1 MSKALD
7 IVLLIAALLLGWQAL
22 HWYAGDVAITAPWDT
37 ALHLRAQF
45 DRPRFWLHL
54 EESLKA
60 FSYALVIAWLGG
72 IGLGVWLGANR
83 FAGEIAEPLV
93 VALYSLPKVT
103 LYPLVLL
110 IFGLGLSSKVA
121 FGAIH
126 GILPVALF
134 AMNSVRSIRPVYIK
148 VGRTLRLTPWDAA
161 TRVLIPAALP
171 EIATGLRLGFSLTLL
186 GTLIG
191 EMFASQRG
199 LGFMIVN
206 AINLADTKTM
216 MAVTLLL
223 FVFAA
228 IANAILLWID
238 RTLHRRV

>member
-7 IVLLIAALLLGWQAL
+7 IALLIAALLLGWQAL
-22 HWYAGDVAITAPWDT
+22 HGYAGETAISSPWET
-37 ALHLRAQF
+37 VLHLRAQF

-60 FSYALVIAWLGG
+60 FSYALVIAWAGG
-72 IGLGVWLGANR
+72 IGIGVWLGANR

-134 AMNSVRSIRPVYIK
+134 AMNSVRNIRPVYVK
-148 VGRTLRLTPWDAA
+148 AGRTLRLTPLDAA